1 MIDSLLQ
8 SCNLLFRRAGFLF
21 FAGCLLCSNV
31 GGQVTKQSTFEE
43 ALSRVRSQIVVG
55 NGILTGAGAE
65 VLTKAVSSSRFVLL
79 GEDHFSRETPEL
91 AASLCDIIQ
100 PDVYAIEVGPQAASY
115 VGGLVKA
122 SNRVDLTRQ
131 RLAKYPQDMAFLDMR
146 EENDLAAHCAASSH
160 NPHFQLWGLDQEF
173 IGSAGLLLDAMENTH
188 PGPRSLNA
196 ITAAKVEA
204 RKAEAQARK
213 SGRAQDLYLLDA
225 PDSAA
230 ASLET
235 AISKDGKAE
244 TKDLLREFLISRH
257 IYQMQLKGMH
267 EAGMTRAQLLKQ
279 HFMSDYR
286 AYEAANSAPRV
297 FIKFGGM
304 HTGKGFNFIHL
315 RDLGNFVAEQAD
327 LEGTSS
333 LHIFAMGARGEHSYP
348 GPYGQKAVPQPFD
361 LSHDEEWSWLN
372 PALKQVS
379 SSSTAGST
387 TWTQFDLRQ
396 LRFQKIDFPPGWEHL
411 VYSYDLLLLSP
422 TFTPSTPIE

>member
-1 MIDSLLQ
+1 M
-8 SCNLLFRRAGFLF
+8 
-21 FAGCLLCSNV
+21 
-31 GGQVTKQSTFEE
+31 
-43 ALSRVRSQIVVG
+43 
-55 NGILTGAGAE
+55 
-65 VLTKAVSSSRFVLL
+65 
-79 GEDHFSRETPEL
+79 
-91 AASLCDIIQ
+91 
-100 PDVYAIEVGPQAASY
+100 
-115 VGGLVKA
+115 
-122 SNRVDLTRQ
+122 
-131 RLAKYPQDMAFLDMR
+131 DMR

-173 IGSAGLLLDAMENTH
+173 IGSAGSLLDAMENTH
-188 PGPRSLNA
+188 PGPCSLNA

-204 RKAEAQARK
+204 RKAEVQARE
-213 SGRAQDLYLLDA
+213 SGKVQDLYLLDA

-230 ASLET
+230 TSLAT

-286 AYEAANSAPRV
+286 AYEATNSAPRV

-348 GPYGQKAVPQPFD
+348 GPYGQKTVPQPFD
-361 LSHDEEWSWLN
+361 LSHDEEWSWLS

-379 SSSTAGST
+379 SSSTAGTT